1 MLGMNVILILVLIL
15 MRSLRSKVF
24 LAEEVG
30 WDGMFLCLCSLIFI
44 YICVYV
50 LFGVC
55 YGFW

>member
-1 MLGMNVILILVLIL
+1 MNVILILVLIL

-30 WDGMFLCLCSLIFI
+30 WDGMFLCLYSLIFI